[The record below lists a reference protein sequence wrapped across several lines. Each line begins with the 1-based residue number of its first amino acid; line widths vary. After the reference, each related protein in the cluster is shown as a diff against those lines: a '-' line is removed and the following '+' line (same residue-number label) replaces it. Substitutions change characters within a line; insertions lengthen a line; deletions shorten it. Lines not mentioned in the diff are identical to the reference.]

1 MKRSLPTL
9 IPILSNLAMFV
20 AGMLLVMKLFI
31 PMIICLLIYVV
42 AASYQFAWIT
52 RMQIKHDEQS
62 EKK

>member
-20 AGMLLVMKLFI
+20 AGMLLVMRLFI
-31 PMIICLLIYVV
+31 PMIICLLLYVV

-52 RMQIKHDEQS
+52 RMQMRQEEQS
-62 EKK
+62 ENK

>member
-52 RMQIKHDEQS
+52 RMQINHDEQS

>member
-1 MKRSLPTL
+1 
-9 IPILSNLAMFV
+9 MFV